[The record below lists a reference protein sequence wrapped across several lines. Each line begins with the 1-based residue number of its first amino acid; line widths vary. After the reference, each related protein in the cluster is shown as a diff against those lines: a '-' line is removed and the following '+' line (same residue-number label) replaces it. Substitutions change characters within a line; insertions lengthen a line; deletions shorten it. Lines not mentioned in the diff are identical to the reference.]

1 MPLRFIFIITIIII
15 TISICLSA
23 SPTWTQWQ
31 GLNRDSIST
40 ETGLLKE
47 WPEGGPALLWTAEG
61 CGKGYS
67 SVAVTEKMIYTAGT
81 MKNQTFVMAFDMA
94 GKMKWKTVNGEQW
107 KPGATMFW
115 AASYDG
121 ARATPTVDNGI
132 VYHLNDLGLLS
143 ALDAENG
150 KLKWSANLP
159 KQFESKWPDF
169 GYTESVLIDGNKLI
183 CYPGGKKGY
192 MTALN
197 KKTGAVIWSNKD
209 IGDNP
214 AFASPIIFTDQGIRQ
229 VVTMTEE
236 AIIGVAADTG
246 KLLWRYPFTN
256 KRKNNIP
263 TPIYSKGYV
272 FTSTGYGGGSVLL
285 KLNAKG
291 DKVSVDKVWQNTLL
305 DNIHGGVILRDGYLY
320 GSSNEKPAWFCLD
333 FLTGEEKYRDKSIGQ
348 GSLMYADGM
357 IYCLGE
363 RGTMLL
369 VPCTPKEFKPTG
381 RFDVPKGGTGLY
393 WSHPVVCN
401 GRLYL
406 RHDDKLFVYNIAK
419 K

>member
-1 MPLRFIFIITIIII
+1 
-15 TISICLSA
+15 
-23 SPTWTQWQ
+23 
-31 GLNRDSIST
+31 
-40 ETGLLKE
+40 
-47 WPEGGPALLWTAEG
+47 
-61 CGKGYS
+61 
-67 SVAVTEKMIYTAGT
+67 
-81 MKNQTFVMAFDMA
+81 
-94 GKMKWKTVNGEQW
+94 
-107 KPGATMFW
+107 
-115 AASYDG
+115 
-121 ARATPTVDNGI
+121 
-132 VYHLNDLGLLS
+132 
-143 ALDAENG
+143 
-150 KLKWSANLP
+150 
-159 KQFESKWPDF
+159 
-169 GYTESVLIDGNKLI
+169 
-183 CYPGGKKGY
+183 
-192 MTALN
+192 
-197 KKTGAVIWSNKD
+197 
-209 IGDNP
+209 
-214 AFASPIIFTDQGIRQ
+214 
-229 VVTMTEE
+229 MTEE